1 MGVFSIARKFS
12 SSSKP
17 ATLLRNISA
26 RFCIS
31 RCNAESLELHRLLDR
46 VLNHFCRLGCVSA
59 RVRNL
64 DISSTFPPR
73 KRQKERKEPKLDKVP
88 VVYRSEQTKLKQNV
102 TNQNNP
108 DLAAIDELLNSGAL
122 NPPVE
127 SVAKPR
133 VLIRQTA
140 TLLRSRSRKDEHGIL
155 LPRDLSDHF
164 KSGQRLSLQ
173 NRPTGLACLLYTSRC
188 V

>member
-46 VLNHFCRLGCVSA
+46 VLNHFCRLGCASA

-88 VVYRSEQTKLKQNV
+88 VVYRSEQTKLNRTSQIRTIPTSQPP
-102 TNQNNP
+102 TNC
-108 DLAAIDELLNSGAL
+108 ST
-122 NPPVE
+122 PV
-127 SVAKPR
+127 
-133 VLIRQTA
+133 
-140 TLLRSRSRKDEHGIL
+140 
-155 LPRDLSDHF
+155 LST
-164 KSGQRLSLQ
+164 RLSKAWP
-173 NRPTGLACLLYTSRC
+173 NPCLDSADC
-188 V
+188 DPIA